1 MNRPKKTC
9 TAMVLCAAVL
19 SQSFAFDTYGTSAAD
34 SSVSKS
40 APAASMFTL
49 DKLGSVT
56 LKQSVSVKL
65 TDMDI
70 FAQPDGNILTYT
82 LRYSNNSGSRVDP
95 FSSWHVSIRGRGC

>member
-9 TAMVLCAAVL
+9 TAMVLSAAVL

-40 APAASMFTL
+40 APAASMFTH
-49 DKLGSVT
+49 
-56 LKQSVSVKL
+56 
-65 TDMDI
+65 
-70 FAQPDGNILTYT
+70 
-82 LRYSNNSGSRVDP
+82 GSRVDP